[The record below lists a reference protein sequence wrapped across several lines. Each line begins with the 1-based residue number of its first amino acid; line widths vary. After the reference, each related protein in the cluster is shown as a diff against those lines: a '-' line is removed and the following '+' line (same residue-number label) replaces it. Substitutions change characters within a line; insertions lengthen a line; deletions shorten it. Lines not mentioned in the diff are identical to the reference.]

1 MQYSNFV
8 LVHRYFMSLI
18 IFIVLLHVSTGA
30 VSAVV
35 AAPLNDD
42 AAKRQH
48 AYELY
53 ADYRKHFPQVE
64 EIEPRAAIDFLEAAD
79 VVFLDV
85 RKTEEQQ
92 VSMIPGAI
100 TKETFMDNLE
110 RYRGKRI
117 IAYCTISY
125 RSGKLAAKLERKG
138 ISVVNLKAGL
148 LGWVHAGGPLVRQQQ
163 PVQQLHVYGRKWDL
177 APAGI
182 ETIFFK
188 WYQMV
193 IAD

>member
-1 MQYSNFV
+1 
-8 LVHRYFMSLI
+8 MSWIFFI
-18 IFIVLLHVSTGA
+18 ILLHVLTGA
-30 VSAVV
+30 ASAVI
-35 AAPLNDD
+35 AATSNDD

-64 EIEPRAAIDFLEAAD
+64 EIEPRAAIDFLEATD

-125 RSGKLAAKLERKG
+125 RSGKLAAKIGRNG

-182 ETIFFK
+182 ETIYFK
-188 WYQMV
+188 WYHV
-193 IAD
+193 LFAD

>member
-1 MQYSNFV
+1 MGW
-8 LVHRYFMSLI
+8 I
-18 IFIVLLHVSTGA
+18 IFIILLHVLTGA
-30 VSAVV
+30 VI
-35 AAPLNDD
+35 AAPSNDD

-64 EIEPRAAIDFLEAAD
+64 EIEPRAAIDFLKATD

-100 TKETFMDNLE
+100 TKEKFMDNLE

-138 ISVVNLKAGL
+138 ISVINLKAGL

-182 ETIFFK
+182 DTIYFK
-188 WYQMV
+188 WYQGLF
-193 IAD
+193 AD

>member
-1 MQYSNFV
+1 MRYAANV
-8 LVHRYFMSLI
+8 LVHRFFTGSMILL
-18 IFIVLLHVSTGA
+18 FLPIVVGAAGVVIADPST
-30 VSAVV
+30 
-35 AAPLNDD
+35 DD

-64 EIEPRAAIDFLEAAD
+64 EIEPRAAKGLLAVPD

-85 RKTEEQQ
+85 RKAEEQQ
-92 VSMIPGAI
+92 VSMIPGAV

-125 RSGKLAAKLERKG
+125 RSGKLAAKLKREG
-138 ISVVNLKAGL
+138 IAVVNLKAGL
-148 LGWVHAGGPLVRQQQ
+148 LGWVHVGGPLVRQQQ
-163 PVQQLHVYGRKWDL
+163 PVRQLHVYGRKWDL
-177 APAGI
+177 APGGI
-182 ETIFFK
+182 ETIYFK
-188 WYQMV
+188 WYQRV
-193 IAD
+193 GAD

>member
-1 MQYSNFV
+1 MQYSKFV
-8 LVHRYFMSLI
+8 LVHRYLMSST
-18 IFIVLLHVSTGA
+18 IFIILLHVLSGA
-30 VSAVV
+30 VSADIS
-35 AAPLNDD
+35 APLSDD
-42 AAKRQH
+42 AAKRQR
-48 AYELY
+48 AFELY
-53 ADYRKHFPQVE
+53 ADYRKHFPKVE
-64 EIEPRAAIDFLEAAD
+64 EIEPRAAIDYLKATD

-85 RKTEEQQ
+85 RKTEEQH

-125 RSGKLAAKLERKG
+125 RSGKLAAKLKREG

-182 ETIFFK
+182 ETIYFK
-188 WYQMV
+188 WYQRFD
-193 IAD
+193 AD